1 MKNSWRTSVV
11 MVAACTFVNL
21 GCSSETTQQP
31 TENLPP
37 TSQRAPEP
45 VAIAKKA
52 AALDSNTLLYCQQ
65 AQDEYAHFE
74 LVKTSTGYEA
84 ALVSLDYDP
93 WDCRCEFEKREV
105 LGTYDSCRVSTTD
118 SRIVTCYKVESNG
131 TIGKVALWSTKISN
145 TQIPF
150 TSGPEYTYQELNV
163 AAVNQNP
170 GYTPRRDFKYDLA
183 DCQGQ

>member
-11 MVAACTFVNL
+11 MAAACAVVNL

-45 VAIAKKA
+45 VAVAKKA

-93 WDCRCEFEKREV
+93 WDCRCEYEKREV
-105 LGTYDSCRVSTTD
+105 LGTYTSCRVSTTD
-118 SRIVTCYKVESNG
+118 SRIVTCYKLESNG
-131 TIGKVALWSTKISN
+131 TIGKVALWSTRISN
-145 TQIPF
+145 TQLPL